1 MDQIE
6 KMYYRLD
13 KLCGGGTKTVG
24 YMLKNMSLQI
34 EEKTVKI
41 YY

>member
-13 KLCGGGTKTVG
+13 KLWGGTKTVG